1 MDVTKT
7 LSEIEVEILLLIK
20 DGYTSSEIGGLRN
33 CSTRTIEKHR
43 SNMIK
48 KLGIKSDTNA
58 LLRYA
63 ISFSTK
69 ALE

>member
-20 DGYTSSEIGGLRN
+20 NGYTSNEISDLRN

-43 SNMIK
+43 SNRIK
-48 KLGIKSDTNA
+48 KLGIKPSENA

-63 ISFSTK
+63 ISNSVK
-69 ALE
+69 S

>member
-1 MDVTKT
+1 MDVTNP

-20 DGYTSSEIGGLRN
+20 NGYTSSEIGNLRN

-48 KLGIKSDTNA
+48 KLGITPSANA

-63 ISFSTK
+63 ISYFTK
-69 ALE
+69 P